1 MTYVRLCT
9 SWVLVFVALSLRS
22 LAMPAGA
29 NAPPKPSLTRRQPT
43 QVSRYVGT
51 IGGQLVTAELRWQR
65 PDSVTGSFYY
75 QKGRAVYSLTCTKRR
90 VGAKAVALAVAK
102 LSHNG
107 YQGELPT
114 GQWRLSSRLPN
125 AVLAGTWTRPGQ
137 PALPFTLREN
147 YTGAV
152 HYGMEELL
160 LTGGEAAV
168 DDRVPTYQ
176 RDFLKLAQPAAVP
189 ARLQRTFASSP
200 ATRRRQMLAGREA
213 DADVHVWLEIPLNDF
228 GLFCYQTSYDALPF
242 GGRHQ
247 TDNQSTLFEVATGQ
261 TLTIASQLR
270 PGYERPLR
278 RLLSRHLLHDAT
290 PELDEVNKEH
300 NNAWSWRN
308 KKENP
313 SQLVPLP
320 ELEVEGADDLA
331 LTVEGLQASYSP
343 YSLFESP
350 GGMMPTYSLI
360 VPYHELR
367 PLVRPGTPLARML
380 QARGMW

>member
-1 MTYVRLCT
+1 MTPTRRCT
-9 SWVLVFVALSLRS
+9 SWVLVSVTLSAGALSI
-22 LAMPAGA
+22 PAGA
-29 NAPPKPSLTRRQPT
+29 NAPPKPVLTKSRQT
-43 QVSRYVGT
+43 HVSRYTGT

-75 QKGRAVYSLTCTKRR
+75 QKGSAVYSLNSTRR
-90 VGAKAVALAVAK
+90 RAGAKAFILTVAR

-107 YQGELPT
+107 YQGEVPT

-125 AVLAGTWTRPGQ
+125 AVLAGTWTRPGH
-137 PALPFTLREN
+137 PALPFVLHEN
-147 YTGAV
+147 YLGAV
-152 HYGMEELL
+152 HYGLEELR
-160 LTGGEAAV
+160 LTGGEAS
-168 DDRVPTYQ
+168 DDGRVPDYQ
-176 RDFLKLAQPAAVP
+176 RDFLTLAQPAAVP
-189 ARLQRTFASSP
+189 ATLQRTFASSP

-213 DADVHVWLEIPLNDF
+213 DADVHVWVEIPLNDF

-247 TDNQSTLFEVATGQ
+247 TDNQSTLFDIATGR

-278 RLLSRHLLHDAT
+278 RLLSHHLLHDAT

-300 NNAWSWRN
+300 NNAWRWRS

-320 ELEVEGADDLA
+320 ELEEEGADDLA

-343 YSLFESP
+343 YSIFESP
-350 GGMMPTYSLI
+350 GGMIPTYSLI
-360 VPYHELR
+360 VPYRELR

-380 QARGMW
+380 QARSMW

>member
-1 MTYVRLCT
+1 MTHARLCT
-9 SWVLVFVALSLRS
+9 SWVLVSVALFLSLLS
-22 LAMPAGA
+22 IPAGA
-29 NAPPKPSLTRRQPT
+29 NAPPKPLLIRGRPT
-43 QVSRYVGT
+43 HVSRYTGT
-51 IGGQLVTAELRWQR
+51 IGGKLVTAELRWQR
-65 PDSVTGSFYY
+65 PNSVTGSFYY
-75 QKGRAVYSLTCTKRR
+75 QKGSAVYSFNSMRRRAGVKAFVLT
-90 VGAKAVALAVAK
+90 VAR

-107 YQGELPT
+107 YKGEVPT
-114 GQWRLSSRLPN
+114 GQWHLSSRLPS
-125 AVLAGTWTRPGQ
+125 AVLAGTWTRPGH
-137 PALPFTLREN
+137 PALPFVLHEN
-147 YTGAV
+147 YLGAV
-152 HYGMEELL
+152 HYGLEEFR
-160 LTGGEAAV
+160 LTGGESS
-168 DDRVPTYQ
+168 DDGRVPNYQ
-176 RDFLKLAQPAAVP
+176 RDFLTLAQPTAVP
-189 ARLQRTFASSP
+189 ARLQRTLALSP
-200 ATRRRQMLAGREA
+200 ATRRRQMLEGREA
-213 DADVHVWLEIPLNDF
+213 DADVHVWVEIPLNDF

-247 TDNQSTLFEVATGQ
+247 TDNQSTLYDVATGQ

-308 KKENP
+308 KKENL

-320 ELEVEGADDLA
+320 ELETESADDLA

-343 YSLFESP
+343 YSIFESP
-350 GGMMPTYSLI
+350 SGMIPTYSLT
-360 VPYHELR
+360 VSYRELR

>member
-1 MTYVRLCT
+1 MTHARLCT
-9 SWVLVFVALSLRS
+9 SWILVIVALFLSLLS
-22 LAMPAGA
+22 IPAGA
-29 NAPPKPSLTRRQPT
+29 NAPPKPVLTRSRPT
-43 QVSRYVGT
+43 HVSRYTGN

-75 QKGRAVYSLTCTKRR
+75 QKGSAVYSLNCTRRR
-90 VGAKAVALAVAK
+90 VGAKAFVLTAAK
-102 LSHNG
+102 LSHND
-107 YQGELPT
+107 YQGQLPA
-114 GQWRLSSRLPN
+114 GQWRLSSHLPSG
-125 AVLAGTWTRPGQ
+125 VLAGTWTRTGH
-137 PALPFTLREN
+137 PALPFALHEN

-152 HYGMEELL
+152 HYSVEELL
-160 LTGGEAAV
+160 LTGGEASV
-168 DDRVPTYQ
+168 DDRVPAYQ
-176 RDFLKLAQPAAVP
+176 RDFLTLAQPKAIP
-189 ARLQRTFASSP
+189 ARLQRAFASSP

-213 DADVHVWLEIPLNDF
+213 DADVHVWVEIPLNDF
-228 GLFCYQTSYDALPF
+228 GLFCYQTNYDALPF

-247 TDNQSTLFEVATGQ
+247 TDNQSTLFDVATGQ

-270 PGYERPLR
+270 PGYEQLLR
-278 RLLSRHLLHDAT
+278 RLLSHHLLHDAT

-320 ELEVEGADDLA
+320 ELESDSADDLA

-350 GGMMPTYSLI
+350 GGMIPTFSLT
-360 VPYHELR
+360 VPYRELR
-367 PLVRPGTPLARML
+367 SLVRPGTPLARML

>member
-1 MTYVRLCT
+1 MTHARLCT
-9 SWVLVFVALSLRS
+9 SRVLVIVALFLSSLS
-22 LAMPAGA
+22 ILAGA
-29 NAPPKPSLTRRQPT
+29 DVPSKPLLTRNRPT
-43 QVSRYVGT
+43 HVSRYTGT

-75 QKGRAVYSLTCTKRR
+75 QKGSAVYSLTCTRRR
-90 VGAKAVALAVAK
+90 VGAKAFVLTAARL
-102 LSHNG
+102 LHNG
-107 YQGELPT
+107 YEGQLPT
-114 GQWRLSSRLPN
+114 GQWRLSSRLPS
-125 AVLAGTWTRPGQ
+125 AVVAGTWTRPGH
-137 PALPFTLREN
+137 PALPFALHEN
-147 YTGAV
+147 YAGSV
-152 HYGMEELL
+152 HYGIEELL
-160 LTGGEAAV
+160 LTGGEASV
-168 DDRVPTYQ
+168 DDRIAKYQ
-176 RDFLKLAQPAAVP
+176 RNFLTLAQPTVVP
-189 ARLQRTFASSP
+189 ARLQRAFASSP
-200 ATRRRQMLAGREA
+200 AARRRQMLAGRES
-213 DADVHVWLEIPLNDF
+213 DADVHVWVEIPLNDF

-247 TDNQSTLFEVATGQ
+247 TDNQSTLFDVATGQ

-320 ELEVEGADDLA
+320 ELETESADDLA

-343 YSLFESP
+343 YSLFDSP
-350 GGMMPTYSLI
+350 GGMIPTFSLT
-360 VPYHELR
+360 VPYRELR
-367 PLVRPGTPLARML
+367 PLVRPGTLLARML